1 MSPSGLHPIS
11 RRLCLAAYR
20 AGMERVAALRRA
32 HPPPTILPALY
43 GCRRVVA
50 ALTIGDALRQRPV

>member
-1 MSPSGLHPIS
+1 MSM
-11 RRLCLAAYR
+11 CLAACR